1 MSFLAGLRI
10 VAVVMLGW
18 VVAHSAR
25 MILMSITGH
34 DRLTTRAL
42 LSEALTGVGAFI
54 VGWGLLP
61 GGSAEAETAM
71 MMIGCLVWV
80 VGATVAPV
88 QRVSPGS

>member
-1 MSFLAGLRI
+1 MSFMAGLRI

-25 MILMSITGH
+25 LILMSISGH

-42 LSEALTGVGAFI
+42 LSEALTGIGAFI
-54 VGWGLLP
+54 MGWGILP
-61 GGSAEAETAM
+61 GGSAQAETAM
-71 MMIGCLVWV
+71 MMVGCLVWV

-88 QRVSPGS
+88 QRASPDS

>member
-42 LSEALTGVGAFI
+42 LSEALTGAGAFI